1 MSDKDYLDWYKNDLD
16 LEAKINKRIEALEKK
31 LFENSGDPEII
42 KNHAEQIAELK
53 KTIERYGEMLISDED
68 RYDALELVLKEWID
82 WTLESF
88 EIGVNDEYLEKLK
101 NIKEKLSGGENPTLG
116 DGIPSDA
123 RFPATDQK
131 PPEPSFICKGCGQE
145 VYLIDNYS
153 KKRSY
158 CNNCY
163 EKDHPDEFDIK
174 PPEPSKDRYEL
185 GYTDGYADGKA
196 LGIEKVIA
204 EFIEDCDYIWFIM
217 ENEGI
222 FDLVTPGDYKR
233 LHDIKKKWEARSK

>member
-53 KTIERYGEMLISDED
+53 GKYELNEQQYKIIYNRQEN
-68 RYDALELVLKEWID
+68 LESVLKEWFD

-204 EFIEDCDYIWFIM
+204 EFIQDIDKILGENDDNEIYFIP
-217 ENEGI
+217 
-222 FDLVTPGDYKR
+222 DL
-233 LHDIKKKWEARSK
+233 KKKWEARSK